1 MKHLILAGCS
11 LLIAFNGLAQTKKRP
26 NIIMIMSD
34 DHAQNAISTFHKGLT
49 ETPNIDRIGKEGLV
63 FKRSYC
69 TNSICAPSRAVIITG
84 KFSHLNGHID
94 NSVRFDSSQQTFP
107 KLLQKAGYQTALVGK
122 WHLISEPTGFD
133 YWTVVPGQGQY
144 YNPDFIKMDGKRER
158 VEGYATNI
166 ITDKALNWLDGRDT
180 SQPFCLL
187 LYNKAPHR
195 TWLPD
200 TADFDK
206 FRGRKYPLP
215 PNFYDNYE
223 GRTAAGL
230 QEMTIANHMHLASDL
245 KVDTSSDPNRAR
257 PWQEK
262 VSGTERMNAAQKAA
276 WDREYDPIIAAF
288 KKDKLNGKALAAW
301 KYQRYMEDYMR
312 CIASVDRNVGRVL
325 DYLKQHGLEENT
337 IIIYT
342 SDQGFYMGEHGWYD
356 KRFMY
361 EESLVMPMVM
371 RYPAGIK
378 KKGVV
383 NEMVQNIDY
392 APTFL
397 EYAGVKIPADLQ
409 GKSMKPLMEG
419 KKIAWRDAIY
429 YHYYEF
435 PGEHKVR
442 RHYGV
447 RTDRYKLMHF
457 YNDIDTWE
465 LYDLQKDPTEMKNVY
480 ADAAYQDIAKALHKK
495 LDALRKQY
503 ADTKD

>member
-1 MKHLILAGCS
+1 MKHMILAGCS
-11 LLIAFNGLAQTKKRP
+11 LLIAFNSFAQTKKRP

-94 NSVRFDSSQQTFP
+94 NNERFDSSQQTFP

-122 WHLISEPTGFD
+122 WHLISNPTGFN

-180 SQPFCLL
+180 TQPFCLL

-195 TWLPD
+195 NWMPD

-230 QEMTIANHMHLASDL
+230 QEMTIANHMHMASDL
-245 KVDTSSDPNRAR
+245 KVDTSSDPNR
-257 PWQEK
+257 PWQQK
-262 VSGTERMNAAQKAA
+262 VSGTERMNAQQKAA
-276 WDREYDPIIAAF
+276 WNREYDPITAAF
-288 KKDKLNGKALAAW
+288 KRDKLTGKALAEW

-325 DYLKQHGLEENT
+325 DYLDQHGLAENT
-337 IIIYT
+337 IVIYT
-342 SDQGFYMGEHGWYD
+342 SDQGFYLGEHGWYD

-378 KKGVV
+378 KKGEV

-397 EYAGVKIPADLQ
+397 EYAGVKLPADLQ
-409 GKSMKPLMEG
+409 GRSMKPLMEG
-419 KKIAWRDAIY
+419 KKTTWRDAIY

-447 RTDRYKLMHF
+447 RTDRYKLIHF
-457 YNDIDTWE
+457 YNNIDKWE
-465 LYDLQKDPTEMKNVY
+465 LYDLQKDPAEMKNVY
-480 ADAAYQDIAKALHKK
+480 GDPAYKGISKELHQK
-495 LDALRKQY
+495 LETLRKQY
-503 ADTKD
+503 KDDSK

>member
-1 MKHLILAGCS
+1 MKKTILAGCA
-11 LLIAFNGLAQTKKRP
+11 LLIAFNGFAQTKKRP

-94 NSVRFDSSQQTFP
+94 NNVRFDSSQQTFP

-122 WHLISEPTGFD
+122 WHLVSEPTGFN

-144 YNPDFIKMDGKRER
+144 YNPDFIRMDGKRER

-180 SQPFCLL
+180 TQPFCLL

-223 GRTAAGL
+223 GRTVAGL

-245 KVDTSSDPNRAR
+245 KVDTSSDRNRER
-257 PWQEK
+257 PWQQK
-262 VSGTERMNAAQKAA
+262 VSGTERMNAQQKAA

-288 KKDKLNGKALAAW
+288 KRDKLTGKALAEW

-325 DYLKQHGLEENT
+325 DYLDQHGLAENT
-337 IIIYT
+337 IVIYT

-378 KKGVV
+378 KKGEVK
-383 NEMVQNIDY
+383 EMVQNIDY

-397 EYAGVKIPADLQ
+397 EYAGVKLPADLQ
-409 GKSMKPLMEG
+409 GRSMKPLMEG
-419 KKIAWRDAIY
+419 KKTAWRDAIY

-447 RTDRYKLMHF
+447 RTDRYKLIHF
-457 YNDIDTWE
+457 YNDIDKWE

-480 ADAAYQDIAKALHKK
+480 GDPAYKSIAATLHQK
-495 LDALRKQY
+495 LEVLRKQY
-503 ADTKD
+503 KDDSK

>member
-94 NSVRFDSSQQTFP
+94 NSIRFDSSQQTFP

-122 WHLISEPTGFD
+122 WHLISEPTGFN

-215 PNFYDNYE
+215 ANFYDNYE

-245 KVDTSSDPNRAR
+245 KVDTSSDRNRER

-288 KKDKLNGKALAAW
+288 KKDKLSGKALAEW

-325 DYLKQHGLEENT
+325 DYLEQHGLAENT

-419 KKIAWRDAIY
+419 KKVAWRDAIY

-457 YNDIDTWE
+457 YNDINTWE

-480 ADAAYQDIAKALHKK
+480 ADAAYQDVAKALHKK